1 MTEVVGITG
10 VCLALA
16 HDSDNTHHCQG
27 HYTALKKNKTFP
39 RYSYPGKKLI

>member
-27 HYTALKKNKTFP
+27 HYTALKKTKLSQDTHIL
-39 RYSYPGKKLI
+39 GKN